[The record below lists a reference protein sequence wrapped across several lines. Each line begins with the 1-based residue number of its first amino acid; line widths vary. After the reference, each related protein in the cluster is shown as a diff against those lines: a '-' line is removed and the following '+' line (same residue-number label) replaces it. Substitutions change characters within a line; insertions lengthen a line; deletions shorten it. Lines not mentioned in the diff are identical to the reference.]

1 MFLLRDR
8 ITKRDLAILK
18 IFSPIILIVFLSVV
32 AYHELKPPRY
42 TPVKFGSEI
51 NMKVLKMRH
60 YKGQV
65 ILNDSI
71 VLPYNC
77 PEVVLLNKKAPYNYK
92 PDSKRKFKMGANYK
106 PPFRILKEKNTE
118 IFTIVDWGDTSYI
131 KLNGAK
137 DTLTHIDL
145 FRKLFK
151 K

>member
-1 MFLLRDR
+1 
-8 ITKRDLAILK
+8 
-18 IFSPIILIVFLSVV
+18 
-32 AYHELKPPRY
+32 
-42 TPVKFGSEI
+42 VKFGSEI

-106 PPFRILKEKNTE
+106 PPFQILKEKNTE
-118 IFTIVDWGDTSYI
+118 IFTIVD
-131 KLNGAK
+131 
-137 DTLTHIDL
+137 
-145 FRKLFK
+145 
-151 K
+151 